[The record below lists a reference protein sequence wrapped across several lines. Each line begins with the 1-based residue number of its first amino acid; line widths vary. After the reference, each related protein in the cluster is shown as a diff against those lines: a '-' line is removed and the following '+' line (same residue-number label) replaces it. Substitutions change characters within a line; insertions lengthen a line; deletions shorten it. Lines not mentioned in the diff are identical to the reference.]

1 MYAHEVTRERQENG
15 IPYHKEVLFWFQ
27 SFAQSILAEEK
38 TAGPGTD
45 MRDVEFLINLINLV
59 FPPFEVTSE
68 EKRLWTSGL
77 FSGQLGENFE
87 IFEFTYTAMDIRLR
101 MVTK

>member
-1 MYAHEVTRERQENG
+1 MYAHEVTKERQENG

-27 SFAQSILAEEK
+27 SFAQSILAEKK

-68 EKRLWTSGL
+68 EKRLWTSGP

-87 IFEFTYTAMDIRLR
+87 FCKVRYLCGRKLIPP
-101 MVTK
+101 